1 MRKVVL
7 KMDEKR
13 KYEVIKRLVETGGNK
28 TRAAVRLG
36 CSRSSVYRMIDGYRA
51 RGKEFFVHGNAGRK
65 PAHARDKEEREK
77 IVSLY
82 NTKYWDANYA
92 FFSELLREV
101 EGINAS
107 PGLVRRILM
116 DEGVLSPLAT
126 KRVRRELAKEFET
139 ALGKARGRKE
149 RREIECRIVA
159 VEDAHAHRPRRAYFG
174 ELIQMDASIHP
185 WFGEGKTSLHAAVDD
200 ATGIIV
206 GAFFDKEETLRGYYN
221 TLRQILTGRGIPYRL
236 LTDRRTVFEYRSSV
250 DRRVENDTFTQ
261 FSYALKQLGID
272 IKTSSVPQAKG
283 RVERAFGTLQRRLPI
298 LLRMAGVASIEQANA
313 FLNRYIEEYN
323 ARFALNPDNI
333 PTVFEK
339 QPEKKKIDLILS
351 VITPRVVDAG
361 HAIKFKNALYMP
373 TSSKGNPVHFRKG
386 SRGLVIEAF
395 DGGLFFSLHD
405 KIYALDAIPAR
416 EEKSSEIDGVP
427 RVKAKGK
434 RYVPPMNHPWRL
446 ASFDSHVKRQAH
458 TDADDNDPQGA

>member
-13 KYEVIKRLVETGGNK
+13 KYEVIKRLVETDGNR
-28 TRAAVRLG
+28 TRAAVYLG
-36 CSRSSVYRMIDGYRA
+36 CSRSSVYRMMNGYRT

-65 PAHARDKEEREK
+65 PAHARSKEEREM

-82 NTKYWDANYA
+82 SSKYRDANYT

-116 DEGVLSPLAT
+116 GEGILSPLAT
-126 KRVRRELAKEFET
+126 KRTRRELAKELRT
-139 ALGKARGRKE
+139 TLGKSGRKKE

-159 VEDAHAHRPRRAYFG
+159 VEDAHAHRPRCAYFG

-185 WFGEGKTSLHAAVDD
+185 WFGERKTSLHVAVDD

-206 GAFFDKEETLRGYYN
+206 GAFFDKEETLHGYYSV
-221 TLRQILTGRGIPYRL
+221 LRKILMGYGIPYRL
-236 LTDRRTVFEYRSSV
+236 LTDRRTVFEYRSSA

-272 IKTSSVPQAKG
+272 IRTSSVPQTKG

-298 LLRMAGVASIEQANA
+298 LLRMADVVSIEQANA

-333 PTVFEK
+333 PSIFEK
-339 QPEKKKIDLILS
+339 QPAKRKIDLILA
-351 VITPRVVDAG
+351 VLTPRVIDAG
-361 HAIKFKNALYMP
+361 HAVKFRGVLYMP
-373 TSSKGNPVHFRKG
+373 TSSNGNPIHFRKG

-405 KIYALDAIPAR
+405 KVYALDAIPER
-416 EEKSSEIDGVP
+416 EEKSPEIDGVP
-427 RVKAKGK
+427 RVRAKRK
-434 RYVPPMNHPWRL
+434 RYVPSMNHPWRL
-446 ASFDSHVKRQAH
+446 TSFDSHVRRQAH
-458 TDADDNDPQGA
+458 TNADDNDPQGA

>member
-13 KYEVIKRLVETGGNK
+13 KYEVIKRLVETDGNK
-28 TRAAVRLG
+28 TRAAVQLG
-36 CSRSSVYRMIDGYRA
+36 CSRSSVYRMMDGYRA

-65 PAHARDKEEREK
+65 PAHMRSKKERER

-82 NTKYWDANYA
+82 NSKYWDANYT
-92 FFSELLREV
+92 FFSELLREA

-116 DEGVLSPLAT
+116 EEGILSPLAT
-126 KRVRRELAKEFET
+126 RRVRRELAKELE
-139 ALGKARGRKE
+139 AAYVKAGRKKG

-159 VEDAHAHRPRRAYFG
+159 AEDAHAHRPRCAYFG

-185 WFGEGKTSLHAAVDD
+185 WFGEGKTALHAAVDD
-200 ATGIIV
+200 ATGVIV
-206 GAFFDKEETLRGYYN
+206 GAFFDQEETLHGYYS
-221 TLRQILTGRGIPYRL
+221 TLSQILTGHGIPYRF
-236 LTDRRTVFEYRSSV
+236 LTDRRTVFEYRSSA
-250 DRRVENDTFTQ
+250 DRRVENDTFTL

-272 IKTSSVPQAKG
+272 IGTSSVPQAKG
-283 RVERAFGTLQRRLPI
+283 RIERAFGTLQRRLPI
-298 LLRMAGVASIEQANA
+298 LLRMAGIVSIEQANA

-333 PTVFEK
+333 PSVFEK
-339 QPEKKKIDLILS
+339 QPAKRTINLILA
-351 VITPRVVDAG
+351 VLTPRVVDAG
-361 HAIKFKNALYMP
+361 HAVKFRRVLYMP
-373 TSSKGNPVHFRKG
+373 TSSKGNPIHFRKG
-386 SRGLVIEAF
+386 SRGLVIEAL

-405 KIYALDAIPAR
+405 KVYALVAIPGR
-416 EEKSSEIDGVP
+416 EEKSPEIDGVP
-427 RVKAKGK
+427 RVRAKRK

-446 ASFDSHVKRQAH
+446 SSFDSHMRRQAH
-458 TDADDNDPQGA
+458 RYPDDNGPQSE